1 MTSVITQSISR
12 DFTVGLILTWTLLVG
27 SWITAIGLLFSSLAM

>member
-1 MTSVITQSISR
+1 MTSAITQSISR

-27 SWITAIGLLFSSLAM
+27 SWIAAIGLLFSSLAL